1 MSDRPISEDDLNGFV
16 DQRLGAARRAEVR
29 AYLQAHPDVA
39 ARVASMCAQRDMLQR
54 AFAPVAH
61 EPLPP
66 ELTLASTGRP
76 QRFKW
81 LLPPLT
87 VAAVAVQLLCL
98 GGIGGWSL
106 HDLSAQPT
114 TGITALAQ
122 EATAS
127 YAVYAPDQ
135 TRPVEIR
142 DRAQLVAWVVQRL
155 GRSVAVPDPALVGY
169 RFMGGRIVATVHGP
183 AALLMYDND
192 RDLRLVMLMRPMIR
206 EQTAPMARHAEGPI
220 NGYSW
225 ADNGLGYSLV
235 GLAAPAVLHPLA
247 DEARR
252 QIAGSI

>member
-16 DQRLGAARRAEVR
+16 DKRLEARRRAEVG

-39 ARVASMCAQRDMLQR
+39 SRVASMCAQHDILQR
-54 AFAPVAH
+54 AFAHVAQ

-66 ELTLASTGRP
+66 ELTLASTSEP
-76 QRFKW
+76 QRFNW
-81 LLPPLT
+81 RLSPLA
-87 VAAVAVQLLCL
+87 VAAAAVLSLCL

-114 TGITALAQ
+114 TGIAALAR

-127 YAVYAPDQ
+127 YVVYAADQ
-135 TRPVEIR
+135 TRPVEVR
-142 DRAQLVAWVVQRL
+142 DRAQLVAWLAQRL
-155 GRSVAVPDPALVGY
+155 GRSVAVPDLALAGY
-169 RFMGGRIVATVHGP
+169 RFMGGRIVATAHGP

-192 RDLRLVMLMRPMIR
+192 RDLRLVMLMRPMLR
-206 EQTAPMARHAEGPI
+206 EQAAPMARYAAGPI

-225 ADNGLGYSLV
+225 ADKGLGYSLV
-235 GLAAPAVLHPLA
+235 GVAAPAVLHPLA

-252 QIAGSI
+252 QIAGTI

>member
-1 MSDRPISEDDLNGFV
+1 MSDRPISENDLNGFV
-16 DQRLGAARRAEVR
+16 DGRLEARRRAEVA
-29 AYLQAHPDVA
+29 AYLQEHRDVA
-39 ARVASMCAQRDMLQR
+39 SRVASMCAQRDMLQR
-54 AFAPVAH
+54 AFAHVAH

-66 ELTLASTGRP
+66 ELTLASTGEP
-76 QRFKW
+76 QRFKK

-87 VAAVAVQLLCL
+87 VAAAAVALLCL

-106 HDLSAQPT
+106 HGLSAQPT
-114 TGITALAQ
+114 TGITALAR

-135 TRPVEIR
+135 ARPVEIR
-142 DRAQLVAWVVQRL
+142 DRAQLVAWVAQRL
-155 GRSVAVPDPALVGY
+155 GRSVAVPDLALAGY
-169 RFMGGRIVATVHGP
+169 RFMGGRIVATAHGP

-206 EQTAPMARHAEGPI
+206 EQNTPMARHAEGPI

-225 ADNGLGYSLV
+225 ADKGLGYCLV

-252 QIAGSI
+252 QIASTI